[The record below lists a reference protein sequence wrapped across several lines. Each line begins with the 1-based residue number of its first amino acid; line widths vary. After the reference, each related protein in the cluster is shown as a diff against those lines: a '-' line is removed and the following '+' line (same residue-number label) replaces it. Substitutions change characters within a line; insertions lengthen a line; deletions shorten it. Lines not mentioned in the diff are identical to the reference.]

1 MCLKVIYP
9 VFIFMVTTLYGQFL
23 KPFQYH
29 LADGGEYFSNRLRGN
44 GITNIL
50 VDTSGAS
57 VWVGT
62 GYGLNKTLDGGTS
75 WVSYTSKEYGGK
87 GNSVVGMTMMGDS
100 ILWISTGYD
109 TLADGETLEVGGG
122 LHYTADSGK
131 TWVHIPQPKDRR
143 DETAYS
149 PTTTAVQNISWD
161 IAVLD
166 STIWIA
172 SWGGGVRKSSDMGK
186 TWQVITTDNLPFSA
200 LNYLN
205 HRGFAL
211 MVENGNIWVG
221 TAEGISKS
229 GDGGK
234 TWRRFTHQNQ
244 QYPISGN
251 FVVAL
256 AYQSYTHT
264 VWAATIEAVDADE
277 VRAVSKSD
285 NGGETWQV
293 MLENTFPHNFAFNDS
308 IVYVAADE
316 GLFVS
321 DNGGENW
328 YKIPPISGDR
338 SDLITG
344 EEILTE
350 KFYSAAVSHEP
361 LGVRLWLGSA
371 DGLATTLDNGNTWTV
386 NRSYISTTERKD
398 PPAYAYPTPFSPSRH
413 GYIRFQYHVARA
425 GEVVIDIYDW
435 GMDKV
440 ATVREFESD
449 PATHIPDRSAKWDGR
464 NSRGDIVASGV
475 YFFRVEIEGDVT
487 WGKLVVVN

>member
-1 MCLKVIYP
+1 MRYLVIFLLVISFVNHAYC
-9 VFIFMVTTLYGQFL
+9 QFL

-29 LADGGEYFSNRLRGN
+29 IAGDAENFSNRLLGN

-50 VDTSGAS
+50 VDSNGPW

-62 GYGLNKTLDGGTS
+62 GYGFNKTSDGGAS
-75 WVSYTSKEYGGK
+75 WTSYTSNAYGGK
-87 GNSVVGMTMMGDS
+87 GNSVVGMTTMGDS

-109 TLADGETLEVGGG
+109 TLVGTDNLEVGGG
-122 LHYTADSGK
+122 LHYTRDGGDS
-131 TWVHIPQPKDRR
+131 WVYIPQPKDRR

-172 SWGGGVRKSSDMGK
+172 SWGGGLRKSNDMGK
-186 TWQVITTDNLPFSA
+186 TWQVVTTDNLPFSA

-205 HRGFAL
+205 HRPFAL
-211 MVENGNIWVG
+211 MVENGNLWVG

-229 GDGGK
+229 RDGGE

-256 AYQSYTHT
+256 AYQSYTNT

-293 MLENTFPHNFAFNDS
+293 VLENTFPHNFAFDDS
-308 IVYVAADE
+308 IVYVAAEE

-321 DNGGENW
+321 NDGGENW
-328 YKIPPISGDR
+328 YQIPPIRGKNR
-338 SDLITG
+338 DLITG
-344 EEILTE
+344 EEILSDN
-350 KFYSAAVSHEP
+350 FYSAAVSYESS
-361 LGVRLWLGSA
+361 GSRLWLGSA
-371 DGLATTLDNGNTWTV
+371 DGLATTIDQGNSWTV
-386 NRSYISTTERKD
+386 HRSYVPTSAGQG
-398 PPAYAYPTPFSPSRH
+398 PAAYAYPSPFSPARN
-413 GYIRFQYHVARA
+413 GYIRFQYDIARA

-440 ATVREFESD
+440 ATVREYESD
-449 PATHIPDRSAKWDGR
+449 PGSGVPDRSAKWDGR

-475 YFFRVEIEGDVT
+475 YFFRVEIEGTIT
-487 WGKLVVVN
+487 WGKLVVIN

>member
-1 MCLKVIYP
+1 MRTHIF
-9 VFIFMVTTLYGQFL
+9 FIFSLIFISGVYGQML
-23 KPFQYH
+23 KPCRHYF
-29 LADGGEYFSNRLRGN
+29 ANDSKDFSNRLLGN

-50 VDTSGAS
+50 VDSS
-57 VWVGT
+57 HDFVWIGT
-62 GYGLNKTLDGGTS
+62 GYGLNKTMDGGNS
-75 WVSYTSKEYGGK
+75 WVSFTSSEFGGK

-109 TLADGETLEVGGG
+109 TLADGEYLEVGGG
-122 LHYTADSGK
+122 LHYTQDGGES
-131 TWVHIPQPKDRR
+131 WLSIPQPKDSR
-143 DETAYS
+143 DETEYS

-166 STIWIA
+166 STVWIA
-172 SWGGGVRKSSDMGK
+172 SWGGGLRKSSDMGK
-186 TWQVITTDNLPFSA
+186 TWQVVTTDNLPFSA

-205 HRGFAL
+205 HRPFAL
-211 MVENGNIWVG
+211 TVENGNLWVG

-229 GDGGK
+229 RDGGK

-256 AYQSYTHT
+256 AYQPYTNT

-293 MLENTFPHNFAFNDS
+293 MLEHTFPHNFAFDDS

-321 DNGGENW
+321 EDGGEKW
-328 YKIPPISGDR
+328 YQVPPISGKR
-338 SDLITG
+338 RDLITG
-344 EEILTE
+344 EEILTN
-350 KFYSAAVSHEP
+350 KFYSAGVSYETM
-361 LGVRLWLGSA
+361 GTRLWLGSA
-371 DGLATTLDNGNTWTV
+371 DGLATTLDNGNSWTV
-386 NRSYISTTERKD
+386 DRSYVSTSEREEPKT
-398 PPAYAYPTPFSPSRH
+398 YAYPSPFSPSRDD
-413 GYIRFQYHVARA
+413 YIRFQFHISQAS
-425 GEVVIDIYDW
+425 EVVIDIYDW

-440 ATVREFESD
+440 ATIREFETD
-449 PATHIPDRSAKWDGR
+449 PGGNVPDRSAKWDGR
-464 NSRGDIVASGV
+464 NTRGDIVASGV
-475 YFFRVEIEGDVT
+475 YFFRVEIEGRTT
-487 WGKLVVVN
+487 WGKLVVIN